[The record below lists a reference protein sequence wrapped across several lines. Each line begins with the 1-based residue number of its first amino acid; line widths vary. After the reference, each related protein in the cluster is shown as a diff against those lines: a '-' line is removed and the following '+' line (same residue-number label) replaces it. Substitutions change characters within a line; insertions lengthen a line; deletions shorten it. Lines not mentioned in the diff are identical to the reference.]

1 MEAHAADAS
10 EWFNHLDYT
19 GDEHLSRWDVIQ
31 ALVNIAIYM
40 SLKELEEAV
49 ALIGDGARETFIAN
63 FTSTKPAW
71 FTPKLL
77 ADLRVAS
84 EGKLYSGDM
93 EHSFGR
99 NVFYVSLA

>member
-1 MEAHAADAS
+1 MGGRKFWGNYEAQPVFGGVQLVRKNCLLLRSGALEDHAADAS
-10 EWFNHLDYT
+10 EWFNHLYYT

-63 FTSTKPAW
+63 FTST
-71 FTPKLL
+71 
-77 ADLRVAS
+77 
-84 EGKLYSGDM
+84 
-93 EHSFGR
+93 
-99 NVFYVSLA
+99 